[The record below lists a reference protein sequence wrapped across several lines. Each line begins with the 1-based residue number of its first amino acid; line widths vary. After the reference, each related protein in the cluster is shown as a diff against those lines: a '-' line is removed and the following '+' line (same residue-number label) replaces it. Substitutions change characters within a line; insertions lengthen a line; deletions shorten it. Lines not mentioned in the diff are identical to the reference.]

1 MQRWRWG
8 ALTPRTAIA
17 VAVHDTWHGGER
29 GLRAWD
35 KMRALQALAP
45 AIDDD
50 GVFAFER
57 RVIEGEILGAEVCG
71 VVLGSRR
78 PADKVN
84 EAIHARL
91 A

>member
-1 MQRWRWG
+1 
-8 ALTPRTAIA
+8 
-17 VAVHDTWHGGER
+17 
-29 GLRAWD
+29 
-35 KMRALQALAP
+35 MRALQALAP